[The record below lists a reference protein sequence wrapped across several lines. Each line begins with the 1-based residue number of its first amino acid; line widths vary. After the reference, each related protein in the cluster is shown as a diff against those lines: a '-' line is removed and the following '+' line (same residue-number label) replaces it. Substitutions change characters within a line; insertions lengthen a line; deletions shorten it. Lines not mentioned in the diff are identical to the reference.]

1 MHRHVTNR
9 PLALPRV
16 TTDAARRPAQGAG
29 LAFNGLWRAAVGLC
43 RAPCREPT
51 SKGSNVSQEAMTS
64 PATPALPRNAVIAG
78 VGLALAGV
86 GLAAGLWLGS
96 PRSAEQAPAAAQ
108 QALAG
113 AGASKTGGGV
123 IAKAQSADAA
133 TGGAARVTP
142 LETQPAVASCTNC
155 GVVEGVRAVQRKGEG
170 TGVGAVAGG
179 VIGGVIGN
187 QMGSGN
193 GKKAMTVIGAVGGGV
208 AGHEIEKRA
217 RSETVYEV
225 RVRMDDGSLRTLTRA
240 QAPAPGARVRVDG
253 QQLRVVSAADAPR
266 TVRVSSGGA

>member
-1 MHRHVTNR
+1 MT
-9 PLALPRV
+9 
-16 TTDAARRPAQGAG
+16 
-29 LAFNGLWRAAVGLC
+29 
-43 RAPCREPT
+43 
-51 SKGSNVSQEAMTS
+51 QEAMTS

-78 VGLALAGV
+78 AGLALAGI

-96 PRSAEQAPAAAQ
+96 PRSTEQAPAAAK
-108 QALAG
+108 QALTG
-113 AGASKTGGGV
+113 AGASK
-123 IAKAQSADAA
+123 AS
-133 TGGAARVTP
+133 GGAVVKPEGAGASTSNAGRATP
-142 LETQPAVASCTNC
+142 LETQPAVATCTNC
-155 GVVEGVRAVQRKGEG
+155 GIVEGVRAVQRKGEG

-193 GKKAMTVIGAVGGGV
+193 GKKAMTVIGAVGGGA

-225 RVRMDDGSLRTLTRA
+225 RVRMDDGSTRTLTRA
-240 QAPAPGARVRVDG
+240 QAPAPGARVRIDG

-266 TVRVSSGGA
+266 SVRVSSGGA

>member
-1 MHRHVTNR
+1 VT
-9 PLALPRV
+9 
-16 TTDAARRPAQGAG
+16 
-29 LAFNGLWRAAVGLC
+29 
-43 RAPCREPT
+43 
-51 SKGSNVSQEAMTS
+51 QEAINT

-78 VGLALAGV
+78 AGLALAGV

-96 PRSAEQAPAAAQ
+96 PRSAEQAPAATKQ
-108 QALAG
+108 SLAAVGTAKAGGSAAAKHEG
-113 AGASKTGGGV
+113 AVAPIDGASR
-123 IAKAQSADAA
+123 A
-133 TGGAARVTP
+133 TP
-142 LETQPAVASCTNC
+142 LDTEPAVATCTNC
-155 GVVEGVRAVQRKGEG
+155 GVVEGVRTVQRKGEG

-208 AGHEIEKRA
+208 AGHEVEKRA
-217 RSETVYEV
+217 RSETVYQV

-240 QAPAPGARVRVDG
+240 QAPAPGARVRIDG

-266 TVRVSSGGA
+266 AVRVSSGGA